1 MQISD
6 YAFGSIEVGGRRY
19 TRDLIITP
27 QGVQEGWWR
36 KEGHRLDRDDLSA
49 VLAAHPQ
56 ALVVGTGYYG
66 RMAIPRETRD
76 FLSEQGIVLRAA
88 PTGEAVQTFNA
99 LQREYARVVAA
110 LHLTC

>member
-1 MQISD
+1 MEISD
-6 YAFGSIEVGGRRY
+6 YRFGSIEVDGRRY

-36 KEGHRLDRDDLSA
+36 KEGHRLDREDLSA
-49 VLAAHPQ
+49 VLAARPQ

-66 RMAIPRETRD
+66 RMAIPGETQA
-76 FLSEQGIVLRAA
+76 FLKEQGIALHAA

-99 LQREYARVVAA
+99 LQKKCARVVAA
-110 LHLTC
+110 LHLSC

>member
-1 MQISD
+1 MEISD
-6 YAFGSIEVGGRRY
+6 YAFGSIEIGGRRY

-36 KEGHRLDRDDLSA
+36 KAGHRLDREDLSE
-49 VLAAHPQ
+49 VLAARPQ
-56 ALVVGTGYYG
+56 VLVVGTGYYG
-66 RMAIPRETRD
+66 NLRIPRETED
-76 FLSEQGIVLRAA
+76 FLRDQGIALHAA